1 MAAEFCDR
9 VRIEYVRVPMRDG
22 VEICAK
28 VTRPDDAGCFP
39 AIMEYNPYRRLRR
52 PLPDY
57 RDEYPPAVPYLVERR
72 YVAVQFDARG
82 TGNSSGWNT
91 DIYNL

>member
-28 VTRPDDAGCFP
+28 VTRPDDAGSFP
-39 AIMEYNPYRRLRR
+39 AIMEYNP
-52 PLPDY
+52 
-57 RDEYPPAVPYLVERR
+57 
-72 YVAVQFDARG
+72 
-82 TGNSSGWNT
+82 
-91 DIYNL
+91 